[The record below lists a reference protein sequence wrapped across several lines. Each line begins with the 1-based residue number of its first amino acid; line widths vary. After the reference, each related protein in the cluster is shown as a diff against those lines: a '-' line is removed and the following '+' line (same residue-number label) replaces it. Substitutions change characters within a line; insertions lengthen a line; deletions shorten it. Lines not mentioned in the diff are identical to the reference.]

1 MNNQPV
7 FWKMRNGE
15 LISVDDMDIK
25 HLRNTLKMIIRNHKK
40 AVQLHQTKPK
50 FKLNGDIAKL
60 FNKSFVGKVNNDD
73 DGRMALK
80 DNIVDHHKELQR
92 VRAIENF
99 ISDDV
104 TVEKGKDKKSVLV
117 TDKVTPVNAMEK
129 LYMNVIVA

>member
-60 FNKSFVGKVNNDD
+60 FNNDYYSD
-73 DGRMALK
+73 L
-80 DNIVDHHKELQR
+80 
-92 VRAIENF
+92 
-99 ISDDV
+99 DDV
-104 TVEKGKDKKSVLV
+104 GWNNGEFYKD
-117 TDKVTPVNAMEK
+117 
-129 LYMNVIVA
+129 